1 MNEVIWRACK
11 ISNLFKRCT
20 PPSTN
25 VPAKELEIHDYKKEN
40 TIALIT
46 RAEANNGI
54 RGYIEK
60 GDFPTISNA
69 ITYNDQFSLFLY
81 HKYEF
86 TTIKDHLSIIKCLN
100 NNLQNILDSKSFVDS
115 FLVIILNRVFSEEIF
130 NYTFTGADYKFDRE
144 IILLPCLEVTK
155 NGDYI
160 WEENGHYYTLAVEY
174 IERLMNEAKELR
186 EQKTIRLYE
195 AERAKYERERAKYER
210 ERAKYEEGYKKERD
224 VLVWKGFK
232 LGDLYSFDSSNQ
244 YPFTQ
249 KQIDIS
255 DNKDDIHT
263 IAVIAQSALNNGV
276 IGYIENSDNIKK
288 YISHGNMTFSLNFGI
303 CFYHSYDYVLLDT
316 HGSIFRLMPNNQRYN
331 ELLEGNLQ
339 CNLFIAKLINKVCAK
354 SLYNWQ
360 WKPNSS
366 RASREI
372 ILLPCLEV
380 TKNDDYIW
388 EENGHYYTLAVEYIS
403 YMYLSGR
410 VEFNQRLIDKYEY
423 KY

>member
-1 MNEVIWRACK
+1 MNEVIWRAYK

-100 NNLQNILDSKSFVDS
+100 NNLQKILDSKSFVDS

-155 NGDYI
+155 NDDYI

-174 IERLMNEAKELR
+174 IE
-186 EQKTIRLYE
+186 
-195 AERAKYERERAKYER
+195 
-210 ERAKYEEGYKKERD
+210 
-224 VLVWKGFK
+224 
-232 LGDLYSFDSSNQ
+232 S
-244 YPFTQ
+244 
-249 KQIDIS
+249 
-255 DNKDDIHT
+255 
-263 IAVIAQSALNNGV
+263 
-276 IGYIENSDNIKK
+276 
-288 YISHGNMTFSLNFGI
+288 
-303 CFYHSYDYVLLDT
+303 
-316 HGSIFRLMPNNQRYN
+316 
-331 ELLEGNLQ
+331 
-339 CNLFIAKLINKVCAK
+339 
-354 SLYNWQ
+354 
-360 WKPNSS
+360 
-366 RASREI
+366 
-372 ILLPCLEV
+372 
-380 TKNDDYIW
+380 
-388 EENGHYYTLAVEYIS
+388 
-403 YMYLSGR
+403 
-410 VEFNQRLIDKYEY
+410 
-423 KY
+423 

>member
-1 MNEVIWRACK
+1 MNEVIWRAYK

-155 NGDYI
+155 NDDYI

-174 IERLMNEAKELR
+174 IECLMNEAKELR

-195 AERAKYERERAKYER
+195 AERAKYERERAKYEI
-210 ERAKYEEGYKKERD
+210 GYKKEKD
-224 VLVWKGFK
+224 ALVWKGFK
-232 LGDLYSFDSSNQ
+232 LGELFERDNSHQISGSKKVLDESPVYDLN
-244 YPFTQ
+244 
-249 KQIDIS
+249 
-255 DNKDDIHT
+255 HT
-263 IAVIAQSALNNGV
+263 IMNITASKNNNGCS
-276 IGYIENSDNIKK
+276 GYLADKGEVSLIKRKGFLTIASDAA
-288 YISHGNMTFSLNFGI
+288 YGGI
-303 CFYHSYDYVLLDT
+303 CFYQNEYFVSTGHSNLLSIKNYKLKNLLDLNT
-316 HGSIFRLMPNNQRYN
+316 IGYQ
-331 ELLEGNLQ
+331 
-339 CNLFIAKLINKVCAK
+339 FIAKLITT
-354 SLYNWQ
+354 SLCNGTA
-360 WKPNSS
+360 NRFFRSISS
-366 RASREI
+366 DFDREI

>member
-1 MNEVIWRACK
+1 MNEVIWKAFQLGSIFERSTVLA
-11 ISNLFKRCT
+11 FKKNQKDLT
-20 PPSTN
+20 LTEEKQNDS
-25 VPAKELEIHDYKKEN
+25 D
-40 TIALIT
+40 IALISAS
-46 RAEANNGI
+46 RNGSG
-54 RGYIEK
+54 RVGYLSEK
-60 GDFPTISNA
+60 EVPQSLISVNKITFDDQWGYTFFQKERFVITGGHNA
-69 ITYNDQFSLFLY
+69 ILELKN
-81 HKYEF
+81 
-86 TTIKDHLSIIKCLN
+86 
-100 NNLQNILDSKSFVDS
+100 SKLETLMQTFPSSFSFVCLIMNKITLRS
-115 FLVIILNRVFSEEIF
+115 EIF
-130 NYTFTGADYKFDRE
+130 GYGYKINNKFDRE

-155 NGDYI
+155 NDDYI

-174 IERLMNEAKELR
+174 IEHLMNEAKELR

-195 AERAKYERERAKYER
+195 AERAKYER

-360 WKPNSS
+360 WKPNSP